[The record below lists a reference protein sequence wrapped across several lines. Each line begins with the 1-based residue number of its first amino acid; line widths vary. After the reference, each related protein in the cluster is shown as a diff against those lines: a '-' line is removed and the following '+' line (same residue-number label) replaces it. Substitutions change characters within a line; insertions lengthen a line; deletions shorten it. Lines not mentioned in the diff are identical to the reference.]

1 MVTPIMP
8 IITNTILPKK
18 TRNREGKK
26 LADRAER
33 RIDGLDRQSDS
44 FSRISATKKRRVDE
58 RQIVKLSEEHKKW
71 NFMNRMKKGNGLNRT
86 GSVEKKTEGDREK
99 IA

>member
-18 TRNREGKK
+18 TRKREGKK

-44 FSRISATKKRRVDE
+44 FSRRISAP
-58 RQIVKLSEEHKKW
+58 
-71 NFMNRMKKGNGLNRT
+71 KKGEWMKDKL
-86 GSVEKKTEGDREK
+86 
-99 IA
+99 